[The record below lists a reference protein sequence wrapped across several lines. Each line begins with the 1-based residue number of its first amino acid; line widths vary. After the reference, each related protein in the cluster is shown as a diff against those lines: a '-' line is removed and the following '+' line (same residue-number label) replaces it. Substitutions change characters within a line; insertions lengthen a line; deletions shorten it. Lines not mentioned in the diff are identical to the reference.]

1 MAGKMT
7 STGISLDQDEMDRIR
22 VLMRGDRRSLSWLV
36 REAVQMYLRTREADI
51 ARYSEMFKAH
61 QTQQPAQGQAHVA
74 TSTDSK
80 VQGPPNKQEKKGLTE
95 GKE

>member
-1 MAGKMT
+1 MTGKLT

-51 ARYSEMFKAH
+51 ARYTELFAAEQGTKQVQP
-61 QTQQPAQGQAHVA
+61 QTHTA
-74 TSTDSK
+74 TSTDSMA
-80 VQGPPNKQEKKGLTE
+80 VGPSNDKEKKGLTE
-95 GKE
+95 DKE